1 MAFTNYFNRSKKEKE
16 MDLNSYFKLKEKG
29 TTVRTEILAGITTFM
44 TMAYILAVNPSIL
57 SATGMD
63 ASSVFAA
70 TAISSAIA
78 TAIMALYANLPVGLA
93 PGMGLN
99 AFFAFSVCLGM
110 GYSWQFA
117 LTAVFLEGIIFILLT
132 ITNLREA
139 ILNCIP
145 LSLKKAISAGIGLF
159 IAFIGL
165 QGSGIVVD
173 NPATLVAMGDITSP
187 NAIVTMIGLFAV
199 AVMLIFNVR
208 GALLYGILIATAAGI
223 FLGVTKTE
231 NLSLASIFAV
241 PSVAPT
247 FWQFDFSQIFTSDMV
262 FVLTTFLFVDLFDT
276 VGTLVG
282 VATKGNLL
290 DKDGRLPEAKQAFM
304 ADAIG
309 TCLGAVLGT
318 STVTSFVESASGVAT
333 GGRSGLTALVIAF
346 FFLISLFLAPIFL
359 LIPAAATA
367 PALIVVGLFMISP
380 IKEVDFD
387 DFSVSVPVFVTIIGM
402 PLTYSIAHG
411 IAWGVISFV
420 LINIFT
426 GKIKDIHPLTFIL
439 AIIFALKFIVG

>member
-1 MAFTNYFNRSKKEKE
+1 

-29 TTVRTEILAGITTFM
+29 TTVRTEVLAGLTTFM

-132 ITNLREA
+132 VTNLREA

-145 LSLKKAISAGIGLF
+145 FSLKKAISAGIGLF

-165 QGSGIVVD
+165 QGSGIIVD
-173 NPATLVAMGDITSP
+173 NPATLVSMGSLTSP
-187 NAIVTMIGLFAV
+187 NAIVTIAGLFAV
-199 AVMLIFNVR
+199 AVMLIYNVR
-208 GALLYGILIATAAGI
+208 GALLYGILFATVIGA

-231 NLSLASIFAV
+231 NFTLAGIFTV

-247 FWQFDFSQIFTSDMV
+247 FWQFDFSQIFTTDMI

-282 VATKGNLL
+282 VATKGSLL
-290 DKDGRLPEAKQAFM
+290 DKEGRLPEAKQAFM

-309 TCLGAVLGT
+309 TCVGAVLGT
-318 STVTSFVESASGVAT
+318 STVTSFVESASGVAA

-346 FFLISLFLAPIFL
+346 FFLISLFLAPVFL

-367 PALIVVGLFMISP
+367 PALIIVGLFMISP

-387 DFSVSVPVFVTIIGM
+387 DFTVSVPVFVTIIGM
-402 PLTYSIAHG
+402 PLSYSIAHG
-411 IAWGVISFV
+411 IAWGVISYV
-420 LINIFT
+420 VINLLT
-426 GKIKDIHPLTFIL
+426 GKIKQIHPLAFIL
-439 AIIFALKFIVG
+439 AIIFAAKFIIG

>member
-1 MAFTNYFNRSKKEKE
+1 

-29 TTVRTEILAGITTFM
+29 TTVRTEVLAGITTFM

-93 PGMGLN
+93 PSMGLN

-173 NPATLVAMGDITSP
+173 NPATLVSMGDITSP
-187 NAIVTMIGLFAV
+187 NAIVTLIGLFAV
-199 AVMLIFNVR
+199 AVMLIFNIR
-208 GALLYGILIATAAGI
+208 GALLYGILIAAAAGI

-247 FWQFDFSQIFTSDMV
+247 FWQFDFSQIFTTDMV

-290 DKDGRLPEAKQAFM
+290 DKEGRLPEAKQAFM
-304 ADAIG
+304 ADAVG
-309 TCLGAVLGT
+309 TCLGAILGT
-318 STVTSFVESASGVAT
+318 STVTSFVESASGVAA

-367 PALIVVGLFMISP
+367 PALIIVGLFMISP

-411 IAWGVISFV
+411 IAWGVISYV
-420 LINIFT
+420 IINILT
-426 GKIKDIHPLTFIL
+426 GKTKQIHPLTAIL
-439 AIIFALKFIVG
+439 AVIFALKFIIG

>member
-1 MAFTNYFNRSKKEKE
+1 
-16 MDLNSYFKLKEKG
+16 MDINAYFKIKEKG
-29 TTVRTEILAGITTFM
+29 STIRTEVLAGITTFM

-57 SATGMD
+57 SAAGMD

-70 TAISSAIA
+70 TALSSAIA

-117 LTAVFLEGIIFILLT
+117 LTAVFLEGLIFILLT

-145 LSLKKAISAGIGLF
+145 FDLKKAISAGIGLF

-165 QGSGIVVD
+165 QGSGIVID
-173 NPATLVAMGDITSP
+173 NPATLVSMGNITSP
-187 NAIVTMIGLFAV
+187 NAIVTIIGLFAV
-199 AVMLIFNVR
+199 SVMLIYKIR
-208 GALLYGILIATAAGI
+208 GALLYGILFATVIGA
-223 FLGVTKTE
+223 FLGVTKLDT
-231 NLSLASIFAV
+231 LSASSFLTL
-241 PSVAPT
+241 PSFTPT
-247 FWQFDFSQIFTSDMV
+247 FWQFDFSQVFTTDML

-290 DKDGRLPEAKQAFM
+290 DKDGRLPEAKQAFL
-304 ADAIG
+304 ADAMG
-309 TCLGAVLGT
+309 TCIGAVLGT
-318 STVTSFVESASGVAT
+318 SAVTSYVESASGVAA
-333 GGRSGLTALVIAF
+333 GGRTGLTALVIAVF
-346 FFLISLFLAPIFL
+346 FFISLLLAPIFL
-359 LIPAAATA
+359 LIPSAATA

-380 IKEVDFD
+380 IKEIDFD
-387 DFSVSVPVFVTIIGM
+387 NFSVSIPVFITIIGM

-411 IAWGVISFV
+411 IAWGVISYV
-420 LINIFT
+420 IINISM
-426 GKIKDIHPLTFIL
+426 GKFKEIHPLTYIL
-439 AIIFALKFIVG
+439 ALLFIAKFIIE

>member
-1 MAFTNYFNRSKKEKE
+1 
-16 MDLNSYFKLKEKG
+16 MDIESYFKIKEKG
-29 TTVRTEILAGITTFM
+29 STVRTEILAGLTTFM
-44 TMAYILAVNPSIL
+44 TMAYILAVNPNIL
-57 SATGMD
+57 GETGMD
-63 ASSVFAA
+63 VAAVFAA

-78 TAIMALYANLPVGLA
+78 TLIMAFHANLPVGLA

-99 AFFAFSVCLGM
+99 AFFAFSVCIGM

-117 LTAVFLEGIIFILLT
+117 LTAVFLEGIIFIFLT

-165 QGSGIVVD
+165 QNAGIIID
-173 NPATLVAMGDITSP
+173 NPATLVSMGKLSSP
-187 NAIVTMIGLFAV
+187 SAIVTIIGLFSIAL
-199 AVMLIFNVR
+199 MLVFNVR
-208 GALLYGILIATAAGI
+208 GALLYGIFIGTVVGI
-223 FLGVTKTE
+223 FTGVTAIDSFSFS
-231 NLSLASIFAV
+231 NLFTIPSLR
-241 PSVAPT
+241 PT
-247 FWQFDFSQIFTSDMV
+247 FWAFDFSHIFTGDMI
-262 FVLTTFLFVDLFDT
+262 FILATFLFVDLFDT

-290 DKDGRLPEAKQAFM
+290 DENGRLPEARQAFM

-318 STVTSFVESASGVAT
+318 STVTSFVESASGVAA
-333 GGRSGLTALVIAF
+333 GGRTGLTALVVAVF
-346 FFLISLFLAPIFL
+346 FFLSLFLAPIFL
-359 LIPAAATA
+359 LIPPAATA
-367 PALIVVGLFMISP
+367 PALIIVGLFMISP

-387 DFSVSVPVFVTIIGM
+387 NFSVSIPVFVTIIGM

-411 IAWGVISFV
+411 IAFGVIAFV
-420 LINIFT
+420 AINLFS
-426 GKIKDIHPLTFIL
+426 GKFKEVHPLTFIL
-439 AIIFALKFIVG
+439 AIIFATKLILN

>member
-1 MAFTNYFNRSKKEKE
+1 

-29 TTVRTEILAGITTFM
+29 TTVRTEVLAGLTTFM

-132 ITNLREA
+132 VTNLREA

-145 LSLKKAISAGIGLF
+145 FSLKKAISAGIGLF

-165 QGSGIVVD
+165 QGSGIIVD
-173 NPATLVAMGDITSP
+173 NPATLVSMGSLTSP
-187 NAIVTMIGLFAV
+187 NAIVTIAGLFAV
-199 AVMLIFNVR
+199 AVMLIYNVR
-208 GALLYGILIATAAGI
+208 GALLYGILFATVIGA

-231 NLSLASIFAV
+231 NFTLAGIFTV

-247 FWQFDFSQIFTSDMV
+247 FWQFDFSQIFTTDMI

-282 VATKGNLL
+282 VATKGSLL
-290 DKDGRLPEAKQAFM
+290 DKEGRLPEAKQAFM

-309 TCLGAVLGT
+309 TCVGAVLGT
-318 STVTSFVESASGVAT
+318 STVTSFVESASGVAA

-346 FFLISLFLAPIFL
+346 FFLISLFLAPVFL

-367 PALIVVGLFMISP
+367 PALIIVGLFMISP

-387 DFSVSVPVFVTIIGM
+387 DFTVSVPVFVTIIGM
-402 PLTYSIAHG
+402 PLSYSIAHG
-411 IAWGVISFV
+411 IAWGVISYV
-420 LINIFT
+420 VINLLT
-426 GKIKDIHPLTFIL
+426 GKIKQIHPLTFIL
-439 AIIFALKFIVG
+439 AIIFAAKFIIG

>member
-1 MAFTNYFNRSKKEKE
+1 

-29 TTVRTEILAGITTFM
+29 TTVRTEVLAGLTTFM

-132 ITNLREA
+132 VTNLREA

-145 LSLKKAISAGIGLF
+145 FSLKKAISAGIGLF

-165 QGSGIVVD
+165 QGSGIIVD
-173 NPATLVAMGDITSP
+173 NPATLVSMGSLTSP
-187 NAIVTMIGLFAV
+187 NAIVTIAGLFAV
-199 AVMLIFNVR
+199 AVMLIYNVR
-208 GALLYGILIATAAGI
+208 GALLYGILFATIIGA

-231 NLSLASIFAV
+231 NFTLAGIFAV

-247 FWQFDFSQIFTSDMV
+247 FWQFDFSQIFTTDMI

-282 VATKGNLL
+282 VATKGSLL
-290 DKDGRLPEAKQAFM
+290 DKEGRLPEAKQAFM

-309 TCLGAVLGT
+309 TCVGAVLGT
-318 STVTSFVESASGVAT
+318 STVTSFVESASGVAA

-346 FFLISLFLAPIFL
+346 FFLISLFLAPVFL

-367 PALIVVGLFMISP
+367 PALIIVGLFMISP

-387 DFSVSVPVFVTIIGM
+387 DFTVSVPVFVTIIGM
-402 PLTYSIAHG
+402 PLSYSIAHG
-411 IAWGVISFV
+411 IAWGVISYV
-420 LINIFT
+420 VINLLT
-426 GKIKDIHPLTFIL
+426 GKIKQIHPLTFIL
-439 AIIFALKFIVG
+439 AIIFAAKFIIG

>member
-1 MAFTNYFNRSKKEKE
+1 

-29 TTVRTEILAGITTFM
+29 TTVRTEVLAGITTFM

-70 TAISSAIA
+70 TAISSVVA

-173 NPATLVAMGDITSP
+173 NPATLVSMGDITGP
-187 NAIVTMIGLFAV
+187 NAIVTLIGLFAV
-199 AVMLIFNVR
+199 AVMLIFNIR
-208 GALLYGILIATAAGI
+208 GALLYGILVATVAGI

-247 FWQFDFSQIFTSDMV
+247 FWQFDFSQIFTTDMI

-290 DKDGRLPEAKQAFM
+290 DKEGRLPEAKQAFM
-304 ADAIG
+304 ADAVG
-309 TCLGAVLGT
+309 TCLGAILGT
-318 STVTSFVESASGVAT
+318 STVTSFVESASGVAA

-367 PALIVVGLFMISP
+367 PALIIVGLFMISP

-411 IAWGVISFV
+411 IAWGVISYV
-420 LINIFT
+420 IINILT
-426 GKIKDIHPLTFIL
+426 GKMKQIHPLTAIL
-439 AIIFALKFIVG
+439 AVIFALKFIIG

>member
-1 MAFTNYFNRSKKEKE
+1 
-16 MDLNSYFKLKEKG
+16 MDIESYFKIKEKG
-29 TTVRTEILAGITTFM
+29 STVRTEILAGLTTFM
-44 TMAYILAVNPSIL
+44 TMAYILAVNPNIL
-57 SATGMD
+57 GETGMD
-63 ASSVFAA
+63 VAAVFAA

-78 TAIMALYANLPVGLA
+78 TLIMAFHANLPVGLA

-99 AFFAFSVCLGM
+99 AFFAFSVCIGM

-117 LTAVFLEGIIFILLT
+117 LTAVFLEGIIFIFLT

-165 QGSGIVVD
+165 QNAGIIVD
-173 NPATLVAMGDITSP
+173 NPATLVSMGKLSSP
-187 NAIVTMIGLFAV
+187 SAIVTIIGLFSIAL
-199 AVMLIFNVR
+199 MLVFNVR
-208 GALLYGILIATAAGI
+208 GALLYGIFIGTVVGI
-223 FLGVTKTE
+223 FTGVTAIDSFSFS
-231 NLSLASIFAV
+231 NLFTIPSLR
-241 PSVAPT
+241 PT
-247 FWQFDFSQIFTSDMV
+247 FWAFDFSHIFTGDMI
-262 FVLTTFLFVDLFDT
+262 FILATFLFVDLFDT

-290 DKDGRLPEAKQAFM
+290 DENGRLPEARQAFM

-318 STVTSFVESASGVAT
+318 STVTSFVESASGVAA
-333 GGRSGLTALVIAF
+333 GGRTGLTALVVAVF
-346 FFLISLFLAPIFL
+346 FFLSLFLAPIFL
-359 LIPAAATA
+359 LIPPAATA
-367 PALIVVGLFMISP
+367 PALIIVGLFMISP

-387 DFSVSVPVFVTIIGM
+387 NFSVSIPVFVTIIGM

-411 IAWGVISFV
+411 IAFGVIAFV
-420 LINIFT
+420 AINLFS
-426 GKIKDIHPLTFIL
+426 GKFKEVHPLTFIL
-439 AIIFALKFIVG
+439 AIIFATKLILN

>member
-1 MAFTNYFNRSKKEKE
+1 
-16 MDLNSYFKLKEKG
+16 MDINAYFKIKEKG
-29 TTVRTEILAGITTFM
+29 STIRTEVLAGITTFM

-57 SATGMD
+57 SAAGMD

-70 TAISSAIA
+70 TALSSAIA

-117 LTAVFLEGIIFILLT
+117 LTAVFLEGLIFILLT

-145 LSLKKAISAGIGLF
+145 FDLKKAISAGIGLF

-165 QGSGIVVD
+165 QGSGIVID
-173 NPATLVAMGDITSP
+173 NPATLVSMGNITSP
-187 NAIVTMIGLFAV
+187 NAIVTIIGLFAV
-199 AVMLIFNVR
+199 SVMLIYKIC
-208 GALLYGILIATAAGI
+208 GALLYGILFATVIGA
-223 FLGVTKTE
+223 FLGVTKLDT
-231 NLSLASIFAV
+231 LSASSFLTL
-241 PSVAPT
+241 PSFAPT
-247 FWQFDFSQIFTSDMV
+247 FWQFDFSQVFTTDML

-290 DKDGRLPEAKQAFM
+290 DKDGRLPEAKQAFL
-304 ADAIG
+304 ADAMG
-309 TCLGAVLGT
+309 TCIGAVLGT
-318 STVTSFVESASGVAT
+318 SAVTSYVESASGVAA
-333 GGRSGLTALVIAF
+333 GGRTGLTALVIAVF
-346 FFLISLFLAPIFL
+346 FFISLLLAPIFL
-359 LIPAAATA
+359 LIPSAATA

-380 IKEVDFD
+380 IKEIDFD
-387 DFSVSVPVFVTIIGM
+387 NFSVSIPVFITIIGM

-411 IAWGVISFV
+411 IAWGVISYV
-420 LINIFT
+420 IINISM
-426 GKIKDIHPLTFIL
+426 GKFKEIHPLTYIL
-439 AIIFALKFIVG
+439 ALLFIAKFIIE

>member
-1 MAFTNYFNRSKKEKE
+1 

-29 TTVRTEILAGITTFM
+29 TTVRTEVLAGLTTFM

-132 ITNLREA
+132 VTNLREA

-145 LSLKKAISAGIGLF
+145 FSLKKAISAGIGLF

-165 QGSGIVVD
+165 QGSGIIVD
-173 NPATLVAMGDITSP
+173 NPATLVSMGSLTSP
-187 NAIVTMIGLFAV
+187 NAIVTIAGLFAV
-199 AVMLIFNVR
+199 AVMLIYNVR
-208 GALLYGILIATAAGI
+208 GALLYGILFATVIGA

-231 NLSLASIFAV
+231 NFTLAGIFAV

-247 FWQFDFSQIFTSDMV
+247 FWQFDFSQIFTTDMI

-282 VATKGNLL
+282 VATKGSLL
-290 DKDGRLPEAKQAFM
+290 DKEGRLPEAKQAFM

-309 TCLGAVLGT
+309 TCVGAVLGT
-318 STVTSFVESASGVAT
+318 STVTSFVESASGVAA

-346 FFLISLFLAPIFL
+346 FFLISLFLAPVFL

-367 PALIVVGLFMISP
+367 PALIIVGLFMISP

-387 DFSVSVPVFVTIIGM
+387 DFTVSVPVFVTIIGM
-402 PLTYSIAHG
+402 PLSYSIAHG
-411 IAWGVISFV
+411 IAWGVISYV
-420 LINIFT
+420 VINLLT
-426 GKIKDIHPLTFIL
+426 GKIKQIHPLTFIL
-439 AIIFALKFIVG
+439 AIIFAAKFIIG

>member
-1 MAFTNYFNRSKKEKE
+1 

-29 TTVRTEILAGITTFM
+29 TTVRTEILAGLTTFM

-132 ITNLREA
+132 VTNLREA

-145 LSLKKAISAGIGLF
+145 FSLKKAISAGIGLF

-165 QGSGIVVD
+165 QGSGIIVD
-173 NPATLVAMGDITSP
+173 NPATLVSMGSLTSP
-187 NAIVTMIGLFAV
+187 NALVTIIGLLAV

-208 GALLYGILIATAAGI
+208 GALLYGILIATVVGA

-231 NLSLASIFAV
+231 NFTLAGIFAV

-247 FWQFDFSQIFTSDMV
+247 FWQFDFSQIFTSDMI

-290 DKDGRLPEAKQAFM
+290 DNEGRLPEAKQAFM
-304 ADAIG
+304 ADAVG
-309 TCLGAVLGT
+309 TCLGAILGT
-318 STVTSFVESASGVAT
+318 STVTSFVESASGVAA

-367 PALIVVGLFMISP
+367 PALIIVGLFMISP

-387 DFSVSVPVFVTIIGM
+387 DFSVSIPVFVTIIGM

-411 IAWGVISFV
+411 IAWGVISYV
-420 LINIFT
+420 VINILV
-426 GKIKDIHPLTFIL
+426 GKIKQIHPLTLIL
-439 AIIFALKFIVG
+439 AVIFAAKFIIG

>member
-1 MAFTNYFNRSKKEKE
+1 

-29 TTVRTEILAGITTFM
+29 TTVRTEVLAGITTFM

-173 NPATLVAMGDITSP
+173 NPATLVSMGDITGP
-187 NAIVTMIGLFAV
+187 NAIVTLIGLFAV
-199 AVMLIFNVR
+199 AVMLIFNIR
-208 GALLYGILIATAAGI
+208 GALLYGILVAAVAGI

-247 FWQFDFSQIFTSDMV
+247 FWQFDFSQIFTTDMV

-290 DKDGRLPEAKQAFM
+290 DEKGRLPEAKQAFM

-318 STVTSFVESASGVAT
+318 STVTSFVESASGVAA

-367 PALIVVGLFMISP
+367 PALIIVGLFMISP

-411 IAWGVISFV
+411 IAWGVISYV
-420 LINIFT
+420 IINILT
-426 GKIKDIHPLTFIL
+426 GKMKQIHPLTAIL
-439 AIIFALKFIVG
+439 AVIFALKFIIG

>member
-1 MAFTNYFNRSKKEKE
+1 

-29 TTVRTEILAGITTFM
+29 TTVRTEILAGLTTFM

-132 ITNLREA
+132 VTNLREA

-145 LSLKKAISAGIGLF
+145 FSLKKAISAGIGLF

-165 QGSGIVVD
+165 QGSGIIVD
-173 NPATLVAMGDITSP
+173 NPATLVSMGSLTSP
-187 NAIVTMIGLFAV
+187 NALVTIIGLFAV
-199 AVMLIFNVR
+199 AVMLIFNIR
-208 GALLYGILIATAAGI
+208 GALLYGILIATVAGA

-231 NLSLASIFAV
+231 NFNLAGIFAV
-241 PSVAPT
+241 PSVSPT
-247 FWQFDFSQIFTSDMV
+247 FWQFDFSQIFTSDMI

-290 DKDGRLPEAKQAFM
+290 DSEGRLPEAKQAFM
-304 ADAIG
+304 ADAVG
-309 TCLGAVLGT
+309 TCVGAILGT
-318 STVTSFVESASGVAT
+318 STVTSFVESASGVAA

-367 PALIVVGLFMISP
+367 PALIIVGLFMISP

-387 DFSVSVPVFVTIIGM
+387 DFCVSIPVFVTIIGM

-411 IAWGVISFV
+411 IAWGVISYV
-420 LINIFT
+420 AINILV
-426 GKIKDIHPLTFIL
+426 GKIKQIHPLTFIL
-439 AIIFALKFIVG
+439 AIIFAAKFIIG